1 MVLFPS
7 LRGARRRPLLYQL
20 TQTGVQAIIIAQT
33 GRRPAFQ
40 THAQRQTFG
49 SKHVLDFRQR
59 LLAEVRRFQQF
70 HLGALY
76 QVTDVVNVLCLEA
89 VGGTHRQLK
98 VINRAQQDRIDFLT
112 LLFLLRL
119 ALLLEIDKYSDLLLQ
134 DGRGTTD
141 SFFRID
147 GAIGLEV
154 NNQLVQVGALFDTG
168 GLDYISDTANRAVAG
183 VQLQTANGAGLVFFA
198 TTRIRCDITAT
209 LGHLELHT
217 QLCVTIDGADNVI
230 RIDQLN
236 AVITLDIASGNNARA
251 FLDQLQGCLA
261 TVFHAQGNALQVQQ
275 DVDHIFLNA

>member
-33 GRRPAFQ
+33 GRWPAFQ

-98 VINRAQQDRIDFLT
+98 VINRTQQDRVDFLT
-112 LLFLLRL
+112 LLLLLRL
-119 ALLLEIDKYSDLLLQ
+119 ALLLEIDKHGDLLLQ

-147 GAIGLEV
+147 GAIGFQV
-154 NNQLVQVGALFDTG
+154 NNQLVQVGALFYTG
-168 GLDYISDTANRAVAG
+168 RFYHVGNAAYRAVAG
-183 VQLQTANGAGLVFFA
+183 VQLKATNRAGLVFLAA
-198 TTRIRCDITAT
+198 TGVGRNITAP
-209 LGHLELHT
+209 LGDLELHA
-217 QLCVTIDGADNVI
+217 QLGITIDGADNVV
-230 RIDQLN
+230 RVHHFN
-236 AVITLDIASGNNARA
+236 AVIALDITCGDNARA
-251 FLDQLQGCLA
+251 FLDQFQG
-261 TVFHAQGNALQVQQ
+261 
-275 DVDHIFLNA
+275 